1 MVSLTLSKL
10 SNGLTCAS
18 TSCSCN
24 NHHGLVES
32 LFISSVRQNNLDL
45 PAHYIAA
52 KVSAMLQLGISCR
65 MIQVLRFS
73 YSALIG

>member
-1 MVSLTLSKL
+1 MVSTLSKL
-10 SNGLTCAS
+10 SNGLTRAS
-18 TSCSCN
+18 SCSCN

-32 LFISSVRQNNLDL
+32 LSNISVRQKNLDF

-65 MIQVLRFS
+65 MIQVLWFS